1 MPEQRDD
8 RRRQDRCQGNSAVY
22 TLTTVSI
29 VFSDIPLK
37 LPIDMQN
44 RMSETAF
51 TRSSKGSCLQDTL
64 RLNRRIA
71 ISYVSYDCSL
81 QLTDIPFNMKYRS
94 SILNIHP
101 P

>member
-1 MPEQRDD
+1 MIAAGRIVVKVTV
-8 RRRQDRCQGNSAVY
+8 RF
-22 TLTTVSI
+22 TLLPQCPSF
-29 VFSDIPLK
+29 FSDIPLK

-64 RLNRRIA
+64 RLNRRIT

-81 QLTDIPFNMKYRS
+81 QLTDIPFNMKYRP
-94 SILNIHP
+94 SILYIHP